1 MRTLILVVIYARDA
15 KEGFK
20 VSFLADIIDILEKLI
35 RLESTFFHDMGRNPN
50 FHSDLSDDVDI
61 LSDIITEMIAV
72 LNIGKSG
79 ETK

>member
-1 MRTLILVVIYARDA
+1 MR
-15 KEGFK
+15 
-20 VSFLADIIDILEKLI
+20 
-35 RLESTFFHDMGRNPN
+35 RNPN

>member
-1 MRTLILVVIYARDA
+1 M
-15 KEGFK
+15 
-20 VSFLADIIDILEKLI
+20 SFLADIIDILEKLI
-35 RLESTFFHDMGRNPN
+35 RLESTFFHDMRRNPI